1 MIGVNNLN
9 APTRTLVRR
18 EPVNC
23 QEAESR
29 FNDLVT
35 NYEDTT
41 FDPAI
46 VNQSPPHG
54 KKYDFKNNQGI
65 EFFRDNVIHEEK
77 PIYLIALTHGH
88 AGVFTNGKRGTRRAY
103 SELMEDNK
111 NPLFGRWTKTTE
123 MPTDGSI
130 VRIIFLDTSYVETN
144 ILTTEALELQREYKQ
159 DAIIELHPTGWWL
172 SI

>member
-54 KKYDFKNNQGI
+54 KKYDFKNNQSI
-65 EFFRDNVIHEEK
+65 EFFRDNVTHEEK
-77 PIYLIALTHGH
+77 PIYLIALTNNHTN
-88 AGVFTNGKRGTRRAY
+88 VFTNGKRGTRRAY
-103 SELMEDNK
+103 YKLRENNK
-111 NPLFGRWTKTTE
+111 NPLFGRWTKTTKA
-123 MPTDGSI
+123 PDGTI
-130 VRIIFLDTSYVETN
+130 VRIIFLDTSYAETN
-144 ILTTEALELQREYKQ
+144 ILTTEALELKQKYNQ

>member
-18 EPVNC
+18 ESVNC

-35 NYEDTT
+35 NDEDTT

-46 VNQSPPHG
+46 INQSPPHG
-54 KKYDFKNNQGI
+54 KKYDFKKNQGI

-77 PIYLIALTHGH
+77 PIYLIALTNNHTN
-88 AGVFTNGKRGTRRAY
+88 VFTNGKRGTRRAY
-103 SELMEDNK
+103 YKLRENNK
-111 NPLFGRWTKTTE
+111 NPLFGRWTKKTE
-123 MPTDGSI
+123 APDGTAVMISW
-130 VRIIFLDTSYVETN
+130 LDTVIAETN
-144 ILTTEALELQREYKQ
+144 ILTTEALELKEKYKQ

>member
-9 APTRTLVRR
+9 TPTRTLVRR
-18 EPVNC
+18 ESVNC

-35 NYEDTT
+35 NDEDTT

-46 VNQSPPHG
+46 INQSPPHG
-54 KKYDFKNNQGI
+54 KKYDFKKNQGI
-65 EFFRDNVIHEEK
+65 EFFGDNVIHEEK
-77 PIYLIALTHGH
+77 PIYLIALTNNHD
-88 AGVFTNGKRGTRRAY
+88 VFTDGKRGTRRAY
-103 SELMEDNK
+103 YKLRENNK

-123 MPTDGSI
+123 SPDGGI
-130 VRIIFLDTSYVETN
+130 VRIIFLDTVIAETN
-144 ILTTEALELQREYKQ
+144 ILTTEALELKEKYKQ

>member
-9 APTRTLVRR
+9 APTITLVRR

-29 FNDLVT
+29 FNVLVT
-35 NYEDTT
+35 NDEDTT

-46 VNQSPPHG
+46 INQSPPHG
-54 KKYDFKNNQGI
+54 KKYDFKKNQGI
-65 EFFRDNVIHEEK
+65 EFFRDNAIHEEK
-77 PIYLIALTHGH
+77 PIYLIALTNNRD
-88 AGVFTNGKRGTRRAY
+88 VFTNGKRGTRRAY
-103 SELMEDNK
+103 DKLKENNK
-111 NPLFGRWTKTTE
+111 NPLFGRWTKPTE
-123 MPTDGSI
+123 APDGTAL
-130 VRIIFLDTSYVETN
+130 RIIFLDTVVAETN
-144 ILTTEALELQREYKQ
+144 ILTTEALELQEKYRQ

>member
-9 APTRTLVRR
+9 TPTRMLVRR
-18 EPVNC
+18 ESVNC

-35 NYEDTT
+35 NNEDTT

-46 VNQSPPHG
+46 INQSPPHG
-54 KKYDFKNNQGI
+54 KKYDFKKNQGI

-77 PIYLIALTHGH
+77 LIYLIALTHNH
-88 AGVFTNGKRGTRRAY
+88 TNVFTNGKRGTRRAY
-103 SELMEDNK
+103 DKLKENNK
-111 NPLFGRWTKTTE
+111 NPLFGRWTKTTKA
-123 MPTDGSI
+123 PDGTNG
-130 VRIIFLDTSYVETN
+130 VRIIFLDTVIAETN
-144 ILTTEALELQREYKQ
+144 ILTTEALKLQEKYKQ